1 MLAACSWVIKLVMR
15 QTCSSCHFLPGLAEA
30 VTGCTARGPGARQDK
45 ELGRETLVLPGAEQ
59 GKDAK
64 NGLAAPLA
72 APETRSDSVS
82 LLERGG
88 STFSVE
94 SGDGAPERRR
104 SFQVRRKASRKNGAS
119 IAVACMPACLSLAL
133 AHK

>member
-1 MLAACSWVIKLVMR
+1 MPSAMR
-15 QTCSSCHFLPGLAEA
+15 SRAKSNCCCLS
-30 VTGCTARGPGARQDK
+30 
-45 ELGRETLVLPGAEQ
+45 EQ
-59 GKDAK
+59 GKEAK

-72 APETRSDSVS
+72 ASEGRSDSVS

-104 SFQVRRKASRKNGAS
+104 SFQVRSMGQGRAGA
-119 IAVACMPACLSLAL
+119 AVACMQCQPAAARHQRISSVTTAL
-133 AHK
+133 LF

>member
-1 MLAACSWVIKLVMR
+1 MQRCWCCSCW
-15 QTCSSCHFLPGLAEA
+15 C
-30 VTGCTARGPGARQDK
+30 
-45 ELGRETLVLPGAEQ
+45 Q

-72 APETRSDSVS
+72 ASEARSDSVS

-94 SGDGAPERRR
+94 SGDGAPEQRR
-104 SFQVRRKASRKNGAS
+104 SFQVCVHVSEGRALYLFCVLVS
-119 IAVACMPACLSLAL
+119 IL
-133 AHK
+133 